1 MRSRQSRALFGV
13 MQQDGMQYG
22 MLDHGKITL
31 FNPFIADEGHLK
43 HMGDRAH
50 AAGMNDLE
58 ASINEA
64 LVRRD
69 SNHLYDQQT
78 KKFVCDPNQYGTYY
92 ES

>member
-1 MRSRQSRALFGV
+1 LDSCHQCTLGAVKGDYVRAGVYLYPVFDV

-22 MLDHGKITL
+22 MLDHGEITP

-43 HMGDRAH
+43 HMADRAH

-64 LVRRD
+64 LV
-69 SNHLYDQQT
+69 
-78 KKFVCDPNQYGTYY
+78 
-92 ES
+92 